1 MDEKTRTFIAQMVFS
16 LTMVA
21 FCVAMIANDSEKN
34 MAIFLPLL
42 TAEVGR
48 WAPGPKLKRKKDPA
62 PDVEQ
67 GGAGNT
73 AAAIAA
79 ASAASDAQQ
88 VKAQVGQ
95 QLSAIT
101 QLQGVVRGLAAQQQA
116 AAGSATPINMQRQSA
131 TSVV

>member
-67 GGAGNT
+67 GRGGE
-73 AAAIAA
+73 AAAIMAA
-79 ASAASDAQQ
+79 ADAQQ

-101 QLQGVVRGLAAQQQA
+101 QLQGVVRGLAAQQQT
-116 AAGSATPINMQRQSA
+116 AAGVGGATTPINMQRQSMPA
-131 TSVV
+131 ST

>member
-67 GGAGNT
+67 GGNT

-101 QLQGVVRGLAAQQQA
+101 QLQGVVRGLAAQQQQA